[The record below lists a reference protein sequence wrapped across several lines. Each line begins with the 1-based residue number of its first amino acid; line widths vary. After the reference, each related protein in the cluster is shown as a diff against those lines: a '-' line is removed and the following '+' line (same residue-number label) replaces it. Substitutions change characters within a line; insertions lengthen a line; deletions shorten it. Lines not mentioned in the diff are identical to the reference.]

1 MVALYITMWR
11 NYNKIISTEKFSQYL
26 IFRRRNFLVLF
37 LKSKRIIIK
46 KKKIF
51 KLFEKKK
58 KFFVNEK

>member
-37 LKSKRIIIK
+37 LKYQKLC
-46 KKKIF
+46 KIY
-51 KLFEKKK
+51 KNKD
-58 KFFVNEK
+58 